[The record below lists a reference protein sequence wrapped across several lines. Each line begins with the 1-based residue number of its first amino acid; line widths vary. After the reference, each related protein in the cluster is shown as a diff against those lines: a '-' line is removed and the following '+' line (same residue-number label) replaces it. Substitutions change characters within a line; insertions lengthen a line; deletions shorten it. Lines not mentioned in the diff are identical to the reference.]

1 MTDEANPNRDET
13 KQALLRAA
21 IKVFAQKGY
30 AAATVRE
37 ICQIAQANVAAVNYH
52 YRDKES
58 LYAAVLDYMFVHSKE
73 HGRGVESPPPGASAK
88 ERLFFL
94 IKRSLYEIYGYH
106 EGEEDD
112 CAELSSIFLLE
123 MAQPSKNLDGLVE
136 SYIRPDVT
144 ELYGLVAE
152 IMGRNPADDLV
163 KDASA
168 CIMGQVMFYT
178 VSWPII
184 TRLDPTSPP
193 QFRDLDHWADI
204 IIRFSLAGLA
214 NLSQKTT

>member
-1 MTDEANPNRDET
+1 MKEEVAQHRDET

-21 IKVFAQKGY
+21 IKVFAVKGY
-30 AAATVRE
+30 AATTVRE
-37 ICQIAQANVAAVNYH
+37 ICQVAQANVAAVNYH

-58 LYAAVLDYMFVHSKE
+58 LYAAVLDYMFAHSKE
-73 HGRGVESPPPGASAK
+73 HGQGVESPAPGSPAK
-88 ERLFFL
+88 DRLFAL

-136 SYIRPDVT
+136 KYIRPDVSD
-144 ELYGLVAE
+144 LYSLVAE
-152 IMGRNPADDLV
+152 IMGREPSDPLV
-163 KDASA
+163 KDAAA

-184 TRLDPTSPP
+184 TRLDPSSPA
-193 QFRDLDHWADI
+193 QFRELDHWADI
-204 IIRFSLAGLA
+204 IIRFSLAGLTG
-214 NLSQKTT
+214 LSTQNT